1 MAEKL
6 DYRRKLEIVEGA
18 AKEALLNVKK
28 EYDLHLKYHGKKPG
42 ESITGLLEAPE
53 RYQYGNCIF
62 GYDIVFEEEY
72 GLPKVEEYND
82 TIIQL
87 YIAPYRIYKEDVES
101 AIKKAEKNDKH
112 YPFKEKSKCADYDT
126 SSGNFHK
133 KPDDNGNFE
142 YQIVLIA
149 EGTHPQGPG
158 FRPEFNDL
166 EFQKNQSFEYR
177 KDFIKTKYY
186 FPRIDDE
193 KKDYSIEELLRQA
206 LDYIGISKRDEDQ

>member
-1 MAEKL
+1 MTKKL
-6 DYRRKLEIVEGA
+6 DYQRKLGIVEGA

-28 EYDLHLKYHGKKPG
+28 DYDLHLKKGELAEINNKRFQYYH
-42 ESITGLLEAPE
+42 
-53 RYQYGNCIF
+53 CIF

-82 TIIQL
+82 TIIQI
-87 YIAPYRIYKEDVES
+87 YIAPYRITKKDVEDAVES
-101 AIKKAEKNDKH
+101 NCEEHPFNEESIKNPE
-112 YPFKEKSKCADYDT
+112 FIDYDKD
-126 SSGNFHK
+126 SGNFHK
-133 KPDDNGNFE
+133 KTDDDGNFE
-142 YQIVLIA
+142 YQIVLIT
-149 EGTHPQGPG
+149 EVKTPKGKRKGPG
-158 FRPEFNDL
+158 FKPEFNNE

-206 LDYIGISKRDEDQ
+206 LDFLGSQKKEKPE